1 MRKETKEKNAE
12 ISARIRKV
20 IDDLHIS
27 PNAFALKLNYK
38 RGQTIYDILNEKCA
52 PSYDFFNRFMLSE
65 FSETYSVDWL
75 LTGRGSM
82 YLPHIGTALELGEK
96 NILQQIVKG
105 SDKQIVYAT
114 DFQSSALLK
123 AFEQIGE
130 QLSSMSDMTN
140 TVKEI
145 AKLNGELASK
155 AVLCDSYL
163 EKIVSQAEEIGQL
176 REQIEQ
182 LKNRLQKNADAVNI
196 DTTANAG

>member
-65 FSETYSVDWL
+65 FSETYSMDWL

-176 REQIEQ
+176 RGQIEQ

>member
-1 MRKETKEKNAE
+1 
-12 ISARIRKV
+12 
-20 IDDLHIS
+20 
-27 PNAFALKLNYK
+27 
-38 RGQTIYDILNEKCA
+38 
-52 PSYDFFNRFMLSE
+52 
-65 FSETYSVDWL
+65 
-75 LTGRGSM
+75 M

-176 REQIEQ
+176 RGQIEQ

>member
-65 FSETYSVDWL
+65 FSETYSMDWL

-176 REQIEQ
+176 RGQIEQ
-182 LKNRLQKNADAVNI
+182 LKNRLQKNASDAS
-196 DTTANAG
+196 TSGTANVG